1 MHFAVIYTMRY
12 SLFDITVKRREGE
25 TEPEFRERG
34 GRFASA
40 VGVIANLLLAGAKIA
55 SGVISGS
62 VAIAGD
68 AVNNLSDILSYVIS
82 YISFRVSARPA
93 DREHP
98 YGHARFEYVASLFV
112 AFILIVVT
120 YRLGASSVSRIG
132 SDEKLVYPAVVIV
145 FLAASVL
152 VKLWLFVFYRRLAKR
167 FDSTVLRASSADCI
181 ADVLS
186 TSMILVSIA
195 ISELF
200 GVNTDGWMGLFVAA
214 FILYS
219 AYKIIREAMD
229 RILGTPEST
238 AEKEAVSEIAASFPN
253 VKGVHDILIHS
264 YGTGM
269 RFCSLHVEVGGIS
282 DIHTG
287 HEIADGIERAV
298 KDKLGL
304 ECTVHIDPIE
314 LDSVEYETARKAV
327 EEVCG
332 RIGADLS
339 IHDLRLVRANGKS
352 TVVFDIA
359 APYETKMSDSEIRDA
374 FSGMLKGFPESY
386 DSVINVDRQ

>member
-1 MHFAVIYTMRY
+1 MSF
-12 SLFDITVKRREGE
+12 SLFDISVKRREGE

-34 GRFASA
+34 GRFASV
-40 VGVIANLLLAGAKIA
+40 VGVVANLLLAGAKIA

-62 VAIAGD
+62 VAIVGD

-112 AFILIVVT
+112 AFILIVVA

-132 SDEKLVYPAVVIV
+132 SDEKLVYPAIVIA

-200 GVNTDGWMGLFVAA
+200 GVNTDGWMGLLVAA

-229 RILGTPEST
+229 KILGSPESD
-238 AEKEAVSEIAASFPN
+238 AEKETISEMAMSFPE

-269 RFCSLHVEVGGIS
+269 RFCSLHVEVDGIS

-314 LDSVEYETARKAV
+314 LDSAEYENAKNAV
-327 EEVCG
+327 EEV
-332 RIGADLS
+332 RRRVGAEFTV
-339 IHDLRLVRANGKS
+339 HDLRLVRANGKS

-359 APYETKMSDSEIRDA
+359 VPYETKLSDTELRNA
-374 FSGMLKGFPESY
+374 FSETLKAYPESY
-386 DSVINVDRQ
+386 DSVITVDRQ

>member
-1 MHFAVIYTMRY
+1 MSFY
-12 SLFDITVKRREGE
+12 LFDISVKRREGE

-40 VGVIANLLLAGAKIA
+40 VGVVANLLLAGAKIA

-62 VAIAGD
+62 VAIVGD

-112 AFILIVVT
+112 AFILIVVA

-132 SDEKLVYPAVVIV
+132 SEEKLVYPAIVIA

-200 GVNTDGWMGLFVAA
+200 GVNTDGWMGLLVAA

-229 RILGTPEST
+229 KILGSPESD
-238 AEKEAVSEIAASFPN
+238 AEKETISEMAMSFPE

-269 RFCSLHVEVGGIS
+269 RFCSLHVEVDGIS

-314 LDSVEYETARKAV
+314 LDSAEYENAKNAV
-327 EEVCG
+327 EEV
-332 RIGADLS
+332 RRRVGAEFTV
-339 IHDLRLVRANGKS
+339 HDLRLVRANGKS

-359 APYETKMSDSEIRDA
+359 VPYETKLSDTELRNA
-374 FSGMLKGFPESY
+374 FSETLKAYPESY
-386 DSVINVDRQ
+386 DSVITVDRQ

>member
-1 MHFAVIYTMRY
+1 MSF
-12 SLFDITVKRREGE
+12 SLFDISVKRREGE

-34 GRFASA
+34 GRFASV
-40 VGVIANLLLAGAKIA
+40 VGVVANLLLAGAKIA

-62 VAIAGD
+62 VAIVGD

-112 AFILIVVT
+112 AFILIVVA

-132 SDEKLVYPAVVIV
+132 SDEKLVYPAIVIA

-200 GVNTDGWMGLFVAA
+200 GVNTDGWMGLLVAA

-229 RILGTPEST
+229 KILGSPESD
-238 AEKEAVSEIAASFPN
+238 AEKETISEMAMSFPE

-269 RFCSLHVEVGGIS
+269 RFCSLHVEVDGIS

-314 LDSVEYETARKAV
+314 LDSAEYENAKNAV
-327 EEVCG
+327 EEV
-332 RIGADLS
+332 RRRVGAEFTV
-339 IHDLRLVRANGKS
+339 HDLRLVRANGKS

-359 APYETKMSDSEIRDA
+359 VPYETKLSDTELRNA
-374 FSGMLKGFPESY
+374 FSETLKAYPETY
-386 DSVINVDRQ
+386 DSVITVDRQ

>member
-1 MHFAVIYTMRY
+1 MSF
-12 SLFDITVKRREGE
+12 SLFDISVKRREGE

-40 VGVIANLLLAGAKIA
+40 VGVVANLLLAGAKIA

-62 VAIAGD
+62 VAIVGD

-112 AFILIVVT
+112 AFILIVVA

-132 SDEKLVYPAVVIV
+132 SDEKLVYPAIVIA

-200 GVNTDGWMGLFVAA
+200 GVNTDGWMGLLVAA

-229 RILGTPEST
+229 KILGSPESD
-238 AEKEAVSEIAASFPN
+238 AEKETISEMAMSFPE

-269 RFCSLHVEVGGIS
+269 RFCSLHVEVDGIS

-314 LDSVEYETARKAV
+314 LDSAEYENAKNAV
-327 EEVCG
+327 EEV
-332 RIGADLS
+332 RRRVGAEFTV
-339 IHDLRLVRANGKS
+339 HDLRLVRANGKS

-359 APYETKMSDSEIRDA
+359 VPYETKLSDTELRNA
-374 FSGMLKGFPESY
+374 FSETLKAYPESY
-386 DSVINVDRQ
+386 DSVITVDRQ

>member
-1 MHFAVIYTMRY
+1 MSF
-12 SLFDITVKRREGE
+12 SLFDISVKRREGE

-40 VGVIANLLLAGAKIA
+40 VGVFANLLLAGAKIA

-62 VAIAGD
+62 VAIVGD

-112 AFILIVVT
+112 AFILIVVA

-132 SDEKLVYPAVVIV
+132 SDEKLVYPAIVIA

-200 GVNTDGWMGLFVAA
+200 GVNTDGWMGLLVAA

-229 RILGTPEST
+229 KILGSPESD
-238 AEKEAVSEIAASFPN
+238 AEKETISEMAMSFPE

-269 RFCSLHVEVGGIS
+269 RFCSLHVEVDGIS

-314 LDSVEYETARKAV
+314 LDSAEYENAKNAV
-327 EEVCG
+327 EEV
-332 RIGADLS
+332 RRRVGAEFTV
-339 IHDLRLVRANGKS
+339 HDLRLVRANGKS

-359 APYETKMSDSEIRDA
+359 VPYETKLSDTELRNA
-374 FSGMLKGFPESY
+374 FSESLKAYPESY
-386 DSVINVDRQ
+386 DSVITVDRQ

>member
-1 MHFAVIYTMRY
+1 MSF
-12 SLFDITVKRREGE
+12 SLFDISVKRREGE

-40 VGVIANLLLAGAKIA
+40 VGVVANLLLAGAKIA

-62 VAIAGD
+62 VAIVGD

-112 AFILIVVT
+112 AFILIVVA

-132 SDEKLVYPAVVIV
+132 SDEKLVYPAIVIA

-200 GVNTDGWMGLFVAA
+200 GVNTDGWMGLLVAA

-229 RILGTPEST
+229 KILGSPESD
-238 AEKEAVSEIAASFPN
+238 AEKETIREMAMSFPE

-269 RFCSLHVEVGGIS
+269 RFCSLHVEVDGIS

-314 LDSVEYETARKAV
+314 LDSAEYENAKNAV
-327 EEVCG
+327 EEV
-332 RIGADLS
+332 RRRVGAEFTV
-339 IHDLRLVRANGKS
+339 HDLRLVRANGKS

-359 APYETKMSDSEIRDA
+359 VPYETKLSDTELRNA
-374 FSGMLKGFPESY
+374 FSETLKAYPESY
-386 DSVINVDRQ
+386 DSVITVDRQ

>member
-1 MHFAVIYTMRY
+1 MSF
-12 SLFDITVKRREGE
+12 SLFDISVKRREGE

-34 GRFASA
+34 GRLASA
-40 VGVIANLLLAGAKIA
+40 VGVVANLLLAGAKIA

-62 VAIAGD
+62 VAIVGD

-112 AFILIVVT
+112 AFILIVVA

-132 SDEKLVYPAVVIV
+132 SDEKLVYPAIVIA

-200 GVNTDGWMGLFVAA
+200 GVNTDGWMGLLVAA

-229 RILGTPEST
+229 KILGSPESD
-238 AEKEAVSEIAASFPN
+238 AEKETISEMAMSFPE

-269 RFCSLHVEVGGIS
+269 RFCSLHVEVDGIS

-314 LDSVEYETARKAV
+314 LDSAEYENAKNAV
-327 EEVCG
+327 EEV
-332 RIGADLS
+332 RRRVGAEFTV
-339 IHDLRLVRANGKS
+339 HDLRLVRANGKS

-359 APYETKMSDSEIRDA
+359 VPYETKLSDTELRNA
-374 FSGMLKGFPESY
+374 FSETLKAYPESY
-386 DSVINVDRQ
+386 DSVITVDRQ